1 MRWCAKSDKYQIY
14 GDEQSIQNDQI
25 IVCFNSR
32 KSGRQCST
40 GQSVIINEGTSC
52 EKRKLIHTSY
62 IKCIVDQVSP
72 DVLYT

>member
-1 MRWCAKSDKYQIY
+1 MLKVISQIRY

-40 GQSVIINEGTSC
+40 GQSVIINEG
-52 EKRKLIHTSY
+52 KLCKTQIGTYVLHRV
-62 IKCIVDQVSP
+62 CIVDQVSP
-72 DVLYT
+72 DVSYT

>member
-1 MRWCAKSDKYQIY
+1 MANIGY

-40 GQSVIINEGTSC
+40 DQSVIINEGTKC
-52 EKRKLIHTSY
+52 VKRKLVRTSY
-62 IKCIVDQVSP
+62 IECVVDQVSP
-72 DVLYT
+72 DVSYT